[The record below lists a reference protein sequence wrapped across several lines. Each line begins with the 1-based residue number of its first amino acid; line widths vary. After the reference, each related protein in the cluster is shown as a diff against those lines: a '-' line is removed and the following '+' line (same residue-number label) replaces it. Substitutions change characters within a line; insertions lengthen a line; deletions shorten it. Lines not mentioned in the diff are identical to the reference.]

1 MIETQIEATFLI
13 GFLMAVGSAI
23 CWASFDITR
32 KYVGKDM
39 TATAAVIGVMFWH
52 APFIVPFMTAAEVS
66 GAQAPDNVLL
76 DLLWVT
82 FPEVSGMYVGLAGLS
97 VFLNLAA
104 NFLFLRSVQI
114 SPLSLTTPY
123 LSFTPVFTAVTA
135 FLFYEETPTTLGLVG
150 IATVCLGAF
159 FLNPGNKEHGIW
171 APLKALWHERG
182 SFYMLIVAG
191 LWSIT
196 PVIDKGASQLTSPIW
211 HTLVLALGV
220 AVCFTIFRVAK
231 DGGDTTELL
240 GELKLHPWVLAL
252 AGLSAVGA
260 MTLQLG
266 SYEFTKVAYVETV
279 KRAVGVI
286 SAIVAGYWM
295 FNEGDIG
302 RRLLGA
308 IVMVIGVA
316 MVLLAGG

>member
-1 MIETQIEATFLI
+1 MVTPFVI
-13 GFLMAVGSAI
+13 GFLLAVGSAV
-23 CWASFDITR
+23 CWASFDIIR
-32 KYVGKDM
+32 KYVGEDM

-52 APFIVPFMTAAEVS
+52 APFIVPFMSAAEFS
-66 GAQAPDNVLL
+66 GYQAPDNALL
-76 DLLWVT
+76 DILWVG
-82 FPEVSGMYVGLAGLS
+82 FPEVTLAYAGLAALS
-97 VFLNLAA
+97 IFLNLGA

-123 LSFTPVFTAVTA
+123 LAFTPVFTAVAA
-135 FLFYEETPTTLGLVG
+135 FFFYAETPTGVGIAG

-159 FLNPGNKEHGIW
+159 FLNPGNKEHGIL
-171 APLKALWHERG
+171 APAKALWHERG
-182 SFYMLIVAG
+182 SFYMLVVAG

-196 PVIDKGASQLTSPIW
+196 PIIDKRAAQLTSPIW
-211 HTLVLALGV
+211 HTLILALGV
-220 AVCFTIFRVAK
+220 AVCFTVYRLVK
-231 DGGDTTELL
+231 DRGSGEELL
-240 GELKLHPWVLAL
+240 GELKLHPWALAF

-260 MTLQLG
+260 MSLQLG
-266 SYEFTKVAYVETV
+266 SYEFIKVAYVETV

-295 FNEGDIG
+295 FREGDIK

-308 IVMVIGVA
+308 VVMVIGVA